1 MELHLGNENKP
12 PISCDGNVFRLISQL
27 AFEDSSRSHDWRRRL
42 RISSVDFHNFH
53 LNCRNQQSKQFI
65 TALFFYF
72 WKRPRNFGANIKQ
85 SRRIRPRVKSV
96 TVGNCGLRCRLA
108 VTILTDRRDLL
119 GLSWKLPNEI
129 LDVLNLRKSSQRCK
143 FHKNTENCVRKY

>member
-65 TALFFYF
+65 TALFSIS
-72 WKRPRNFGANIKQ
+72 GSDQGTLALTSMQ

-96 TVGNCGLRCRLA
+96 TVGIRGLRC
-108 VTILTDRRDLL
+108 
-119 GLSWKLPNEI
+119 
-129 LDVLNLRKSSQRCK
+129 
-143 FHKNTENCVRKY
+143 